1 MSLRLLLSSRAP
13 SSSMHLCFSQMWKQR
28 QHGEHWTHFFP
39 CFYRQ
44 EAAFWEPEPHQEEPN
59 EKFQDVVPIIFTLG
73 FQQGK
78 EVNFFFFIMIL
89 HTVCYRVSH
98 VKMSFLKWK
107 KKNERKH
114 VGLLVLLSSRKHN
127 KNLMSSLAFQKKTFC
142 YGIPCTAAPHQI
154 TRLNTR
160 SVLQTARNY

>member
-1 MSLRLLLSSRAP
+1 MDVFQKLLGIKWGHVWYNVATVAFLETRFSYVLELSKIWQICQEKNLEGFWSFTNMCPYDCCCRLAP
-13 SSSMHLCFSQMWKQR
+13 SSMHLCFSQMWKQR

-78 EVNFFFFIMIL
+78 EVFFFFIMIL

-98 VKMSFLKWK
+98 IRMF
-107 KKNERKH
+107 
-114 VGLLVLLSSRKHN
+114 
-127 KNLMSSLAFQKKTFC
+127 F
-142 YGIPCTAAPHQI
+142 
-154 TRLNTR
+154 
-160 SVLQTARNY
+160 